1 MSTRYFDT
9 VTSANVYD
17 AQLKAEI
24 KLSNTAI
31 TIDDLQA
38 SGSNWGR
45 RQLLACQVI
54 VSPTAH
60 NVLPAYIRHRGNEGR
75 PESQEVQ
82 DFLNGPDPS
91 LMHYSTHF
99 LISEYGFSLGEM
111 WAALASVKHYPRPR
125 VVSSNEGT
133 PEAKRVRRS
142 TAREG
147 YVNSAGFQISSSNP
161 EDRSSPSAGSD
172 GSGGPSYTEPEPTQE
187 LPAEDSA
194 VLLITR
200 VLRHLLYYTQAP
212 RSSRVV
218 DFRPERRRIVS
229 DISELE
235 KQFVDIDDGGLSL
248 KVEGGL
254 STEPNVAIALLEA
267 KRRLVVDHGKP
278 KISDECLAQMT
289 CEAML
294 AGLRPMEEQLNNERT
309 IVINATSHYVCFLE
323 FHITEGYIEDLQAGD
338 GPSEPLKVTATYWFD
353 LSDKR
358 GRRGVLENI
367 QGMSRVP
374 NRKHPRQHRHSDAR
388 TMEEQTPMTKSLHRL
403 CVENPRFHVHPLFWT
418 RKHLQVL
425 HCQFNHVDSAALPPS
440 LPLSPPPLPSNDTD
454 SDLSRLVPRLING
467 RFASGRCH
475 PIPGARN
482 LPAERLYQRRLRD
495 LTPALWFEDP
505 YLLLHALDNPTE
517 DMDNLVWPA
526 IQHVQVPFKPHASF
540 SERIAGQLLAG
551 LKTRAEEE
559 MPWGEKRK
567 RDEMDTEEQIKSVK
581 VWDGAAQVAIV
592 PLANG

>member
-24 KLSNTAI
+24 KLANTAI

-60 NVLPAYIRHRGNEGR
+60 NVLPAYIRHRVNEGR

-91 LMHYSTHF
+91 LMHYRNHF

-194 VLLITR
+194 VLLIIR

-235 KQFVDIDDGGLSL
+235 KQFVGIDDGGLSL
-248 KVEGGL
+248 KAEGGL

-294 AGLRPMEEQLNNERT
+294 ARLRPMEEQLNNERT

-367 QGMSRVP
+367 QGMVG
-374 NRKHPRQHRHSDAR
+374 
-388 TMEEQTPMTKSLHRL
+388 M
-403 CVENPRFHVHPLFWT
+403 V
-418 RKHLQVL
+418 
-425 HCQFNHVDSAALPPS
+425 
-440 LPLSPPPLPSNDTD
+440 
-454 SDLSRLVPRLING
+454 
-467 RFASGRCH
+467 
-475 PIPGARN
+475 
-482 LPAERLYQRRLRD
+482 
-495 LTPALWFEDP
+495 
-505 YLLLHALDNPTE
+505 
-517 DMDNLVWPA
+517 MD
-526 IQHVQVPFKPHASF
+526 H
-540 SERIAGQLLAG
+540 
-551 LKTRAEEE
+551 
-559 MPWGEKRK
+559 
-567 RDEMDTEEQIKSVK
+567 
-581 VWDGAAQVAIV
+581 
-592 PLANG
+592 